1 MATETK
7 ASLPG
12 RDAAPTSN
20 GGSSGSYDAIVVGG
34 GHNGLTT
41 AAYLAKAGQR
51 VLVLERRHILGGA
64 CVTEEL
70 WPGRRV
76 SRASYVVSM
85 LQPRIVKDLRLEDF
99 GYHAVPLDPAY
110 AALTPDGPVVFYDDP
125 SATAASIRPI
135 NAHDADN
142 FVAFEERLFRVA
154 DFLAPMLM
162 REPPALGSKKPG
174 DLLSLAR
181 EGARAAG
188 LSRPHVHELVRMFTM
203 SVADMLDEYFEHDAI
218 KGSIASTGV
227 VGVWAGPNT
236 PGTAYN
242 LLHHALGELNGIKG
256 AWGHVMGGM
265 GAISE
270 AIAASARAS
279 GAQIRTEAEVASIDI
294 EGERVVGVTLA
305 SGEVLRAPIV
315 ASGAHP
321 KNTILDMAG
330 AENFSEEIVE
340 DMRRFRTRG
349 GSVKINMILKQ
360 APRYIGVDDEM
371 QETLRHTGVNLC
383 PSIDYLERA
392 WQEAQAGK
400 PAAEPYVEA
409 EQPSAI
415 DPGLPEDA
423 PRWTAMFAHS

>member
-1 MATETK
+1 MATTS
-7 ASLPG
+7 AHLPRTAG
-12 RDAAPTSN
+12 S
-20 GGSSGSYDAIVVGG
+20 SSGSTYDAIGVGG

-41 AAYLAKAGQR
+41 AASLAKAGQK
-51 VLVLERRHILGGA
+51 VLFLERRPILGGA
-64 CVTEEL
+64 CVTEEV
-70 WPGRRV
+70 WPGKRV

-85 LQPRIVKDLRLEDF
+85 LQPKIVKDLRLEDF
-99 GYHAVPLDPAY
+99 GYRAVPLDPAY
-110 AALTPDGPVVFYDDP
+110 AALTPEGPVVFYDDP
-125 SATAASIRPI
+125 AATADSIRPLS
-135 NAHDADN
+135 AHDADN
-142 FVAFEERLFRVA
+142 FVAFEDRLFRVA
-154 DFLAPMLM
+154 DFLNPMLL

-188 LSRPHVHELVRMFTM
+188 LSRRDVHELVRMFTM

-279 GAQIRTEAEVASIDI
+279 GAEIRTDAEVASIDI

-305 SGEVLRAPIV
+305 SGERLRAPII

-321 KNTILDMAG
+321 KNTILDLAG
-330 AENFSEEIVE
+330 AGNFSAEIVE

-349 GSVKINMILKQ
+349 GPGKTNMILSEPPK
-360 APRYIGVDDEM
+360 YGGVDDAM

-383 PSIDYLERA
+383 PSIDYL
-392 WQEAQAGK
+392 
-400 PAAEPYVEA
+400 
-409 EQPSAI
+409 
-415 DPGLPEDA
+415 
-423 PRWTAMFAHS
+423 